1 MEVVETEAIG
11 VEAVDKTATS
21 TSLIYT
27 KQDFLPWLWLKPNVN
42 HEKPWGKWGLQFHK
56 FFQDSTK
63 FVKISKPTHVN
74 DARYFCCFFNK

>member
-27 KQDFLPWLWLKPNVN
+27 KQDFLPWL
-42 HEKPWGKWGLQFHK
+42 
-56 FFQDSTK
+56 
-63 FVKISKPTHVN
+63 
-74 DARYFCCFFNK
+74 